1 MFTKFSIYKECH
13 TMQIKI
19 DEVAELGETILPAF
33 QLDFEQAITSIYTDI
48 TRLNLLLKQ
57 LLKDKSIYVHTQQV
71 GHYERL
77 TVEETF
83 RFYRDLYNGT
93 QSTEQLITEFG
104 FEKQRKTRV
113 SELSTTQRQILS
125 FIQPYLDEKKL
136 LVLIEPFQNLQQ
148 NERKL
153 LLHLLTQ
160 LKQVHKNILILS
172 NNLEHL
178 IIIGG
183 EIFRLD
189 ADGLKTLDVKDEQ
202 TEAAPIETAQLKI
215 EKIPTKKN
223 DKIILFNPP
232 EIDYIESVEGE
243 VYIYVAGQGYLC
255 AWTLNELEKRLLH
268 FGFFRC
274 HRSYIVNLQKVREII
289 SWTRNSYSLVLQG
302 AAKSEVPLSRN
313 KLAELKE
320 IVGI

>member
-1 MFTKFSIYKECH
+1 
-13 TMQIKI
+13 MQIKI

-202 TEAAPIETAQLKI
+202 TEAAPIETVQLKI

>member
-1 MFTKFSIYKECH
+1 
-13 TMQIKI
+13 MQIKI
-19 DEVAELGETILPAF
+19 DEVIELGEVLLPHF
-33 QLDFEQAITSIYTDI
+33 LLDFEQAITTIYTDVA
-48 TRLNLLLKQ
+48 RLNFLKKQ
-57 LLKDKSIYVHTQQV
+57 LLNNKSIYVHTQQL
-71 GHYERL
+71 GYYERL

-83 RFYRDLYNGT
+83 RFYNDLYNGK
-93 QSTEQLITEFG
+93 QSTAQLITEFG
-104 FEKQRKTRV
+104 FEQQRKTRV
-113 SELSTTQRQILS
+113 SELSMTQRQVLS

-136 LVLIEPFQNLQQ
+136 LVFIEPFQNLQQ
-148 NERKL
+148 NERKIL
-153 LLHLLTQ
+153 MHILTQ
-160 LKQVHKNILILS
+160 LKQVHRNILILS

-178 IIIGG
+178 ISVGD

-189 ADGLKTLDVKDEQ
+189 EDGLHPLDVKEEQ
-202 TEAAPIETAQLKI
+202 ADTAPIETTQLKI

-243 VYIYVAGQGYLC
+243 VYIYVAGEGYLC
-255 AWTLNELEKRLLH
+255 AWTLNELEKRLIH

-313 KLAELKE
+313 KLSELKE

>member
-1 MFTKFSIYKECH
+1 
-13 TMQIKI
+13 MQVKI
-19 DEVAELGETILPAF
+19 DEVIELGEVLLPPVQLTI
-33 QLDFEQAITSIYTDI
+33 EQAITTIYTDV
-48 TRLNLLLKQ
+48 TRLNLLKKQ
-57 LLKDKSIYVHTQQV
+57 LLNNKSIYVHIQQI

-83 RFYRDLYNGT
+83 RFYNDLYNGK
-93 QSTEQLITEFG
+93 QSTAQLITEFG
-104 FEKQRKTRV
+104 FEQQRKTRV
-113 SELSTTQRQILS
+113 SELSMTQRQVLS

-136 LVLIEPFQNLQQ
+136 LVFIEPFQNLQQ
-148 NERKL
+148 NERKIL
-153 LLHLLTQ
+153 MHILTQ
-160 LKQVHKNILILS
+160 LKQVHRNILILS

-178 IIIGG
+178 ISVGD

-189 ADGLKTLDVKDEQ
+189 EDGLHPLDVKEEQ
-202 TEAAPIETAQLKI
+202 ADTAPIETTQLKI

-243 VYIYVAGQGYLC
+243 VYIYVAGEGYLC
-255 AWTLNELEKRLLH
+255 AWTLNELEKRLIH

-313 KLAELKE
+313 KLSELKE

>member
-1 MFTKFSIYKECH
+1 
-13 TMQIKI
+13 MQVKI
-19 DEVAELGETILPAF
+19 DEVIELGEVLLPPVQLTI
-33 QLDFEQAITSIYTDI
+33 EQAITSIYTDV
-48 TRLNLLLKQ
+48 TRLNLLKKQ
-57 LLKDKSIYVHTQQV
+57 LLNNKSIYVHTQQI

-77 TVEETF
+77 TVEEIF
-83 RFYRDLYNGT
+83 RFYNDLYNGK
-93 QSTEQLITEFG
+93 QSTAQLITEFG
-104 FEKQRKTRV
+104 FEQQRKTRV
-113 SELSTTQRQILS
+113 SELSMTQRQVLS

-148 NERKL
+148 NERKIL
-153 LLHLLTQ
+153 MHILTQ
-160 LKQVHKNILILS
+160 LKQVHRNILILS

-178 IIIGG
+178 ISVGD

-189 ADGLKTLDVKDEQ
+189 ADGLHSLDIKDEQ
-202 TEAAPIETAQLKI
+202 TDIATIETTQLKI

-243 VYIYVAGQGYLC
+243 VYIYVAGEGYLC

-302 AAKSEVPLSRN
+302 TAKSEVPLSRN
-313 KLAELKE
+313 KLTELKE

>member
-1 MFTKFSIYKECH
+1 
-13 TMQIKI
+13 MQVKI
-19 DEVAELGETILPAF
+19 DEVIELGEVLLPPVQLTI
-33 QLDFEQAITSIYTDI
+33 EQAITSIYTDV
-48 TRLNLLLKQ
+48 TRLNLLKKQ
-57 LLKDKSIYVHTQQV
+57 LLNNQSIYVHTQQI

-83 RFYRDLYNGT
+83 RFYNDLYNGK
-93 QSTEQLITEFG
+93 QSTAQLITEFG
-104 FEKQRKTRV
+104 FEQQRKTRV
-113 SELSTTQRQILS
+113 SELSMTQRQVLS

-148 NERKL
+148 NERKIL
-153 LLHLLTQ
+153 MHILTQ
-160 LKQVHKNILILS
+160 LKQVHRNILILS

-178 IIIGG
+178 ISVGD

-189 ADGLKTLDVKDEQ
+189 ADGLHPLDVKEEQ
-202 TEAAPIETAQLKI
+202 ADTAPIETTQLKI

-243 VYIYVAGQGYLC
+243 VYIYVAGEGYLC
-255 AWTLNELEKRLLH
+255 AWTLNELEKRLIH

-313 KLAELKE
+313 KLSELKE

>member
-1 MFTKFSIYKECH
+1 
-13 TMQIKI
+13 MQIKI
-19 DEVAELGETILPAF
+19 DEVIELGEVLLPHF
-33 QLDFEQAITSIYTDI
+33 LLDFEQAITTIYTDV
-48 TRLNLLLKQ
+48 TRLNFLKKQ
-57 LLKDKSIYVHTQQV
+57 LLNNKSIYVHTQQL
-71 GHYERL
+71 GYYERL

-83 RFYRDLYNGT
+83 RFYNDLYNGK
-93 QSTEQLITEFG
+93 QSTAQLITEFG
-104 FEKQRKTRV
+104 FEQQRKTRV
-113 SELSTTQRQILS
+113 SELSMTQRQVLS

-136 LVLIEPFQNLQQ
+136 LVFIEPFQNLQQ
-148 NERKL
+148 NERKIL
-153 LLHLLTQ
+153 MHILTQ
-160 LKQVHKNILILS
+160 LKQVHRNILILS

-178 IIIGG
+178 ISVGD

-189 ADGLKTLDVKDEQ
+189 EDGLHPLDVKEEQ
-202 TEAAPIETAQLKI
+202 ADTAPIETTQLKI

-243 VYIYVAGQGYLC
+243 VYIYVAGEGYLC
-255 AWTLNELEKRLLH
+255 AWTLNELEKRLIH

-313 KLAELKE
+313 KLSELKE

>member
-1 MFTKFSIYKECH
+1 
-13 TMQIKI
+13 MQIKI
-19 DEVAELGETILPAF
+19 DEVTELGEIILPAF
-33 QLDFEQAITSIYTDI
+33 ELNFEQAITNIYTEV
-48 TRLNLLLKQ
+48 TTLNLLLKQ
-57 LLKDKSIYVHTQQV
+57 LSKNKALYVHTQQF

-77 TVEETF
+77 TVEETL

-93 QSTEQLITEFG
+93 QSIEYLLEKFG

-136 LVLIEPFQNLQQ
+136 LVLVEPFQNLQQ

-178 IIIGG
+178 IMIGG

-189 ADGLKTLDVKDEQ
+189 VDGLKTLDVKEEQ
-202 TEAAPIETAQLKI
+202 TDVAPIETAQLKI

-255 AWTLNELEKRLLH
+255 AWTLNELEKRLQH

-302 AAKSEVPLSRN
+302 TAKSEVPLSRN

>member
-1 MFTKFSIYKECH
+1 
-13 TMQIKI
+13 MQVKI
-19 DEVAELGETILPAF
+19 DEVIELGEVLLPHF
-33 QLDFEQAITSIYTDI
+33 LLDFEQAITTIYTDVA
-48 TRLNLLLKQ
+48 RLNFLKKQ
-57 LLKDKSIYVHTQQV
+57 LLNNKSIYVHTQQL
-71 GHYERL
+71 GYYERL

-83 RFYRDLYNGT
+83 RFYNDLYNGK
-93 QSTEQLITEFG
+93 QSTAQLITEFG
-104 FEKQRKTRV
+104 FEQQRKTRV
-113 SELSTTQRQILS
+113 SELSMTQRQVLS

-136 LVLIEPFQNLQQ
+136 LVFIEPFQNLQQ
-148 NERKL
+148 NERKIL
-153 LLHLLTQ
+153 MHILTQ
-160 LKQVHKNILILS
+160 LKQVHRNILILS

-178 IIIGG
+178 ISVGD

-189 ADGLKTLDVKDEQ
+189 EDGLHPLDVKEEQ
-202 TEAAPIETAQLKI
+202 ADTAPIETTQLKI

-243 VYIYVAGQGYLC
+243 VYIYVAGEGYLC
-255 AWTLNELEKRLLH
+255 AWTLNELEKRLIH

-313 KLAELKE
+313 KLSELKE

>member
-1 MFTKFSIYKECH
+1 
-13 TMQIKI
+13 MQVKI
-19 DEVAELGETILPAF
+19 DEVIELGEVLLPPVQLTI
-33 QLDFEQAITSIYTDI
+33 EQAITSIYTDV
-48 TRLNLLLKQ
+48 TRLNLLKKQ
-57 LLKDKSIYVHTQQV
+57 LLNNKSIYVHTQQI

-83 RFYRDLYNGT
+83 RFYNDLYNGK
-93 QSTEQLITEFG
+93 QSTAQLITEFG
-104 FEKQRKTRV
+104 FEQQRKTRV
-113 SELSTTQRQILS
+113 SELSMTQRQVLS

-148 NERKL
+148 NERKIL
-153 LLHLLTQ
+153 MHILTQ
-160 LKQVHKNILILS
+160 LKQVHRNILILS

-178 IIIGG
+178 ISVGD

-189 ADGLKTLDVKDEQ
+189 ADGLHSLDIKEEQ
-202 TEAAPIETAQLKI
+202 TDIAPIETTQLKI

-243 VYIYVAGQGYLC
+243 VYIYVAGEGYLC

-302 AAKSEVPLSRN
+302 TAKSEVPLSRN
-313 KLAELKE
+313 KLSELKE

>member
-1 MFTKFSIYKECH
+1 
-13 TMQIKI
+13 MQVKI
-19 DEVAELGETILPAF
+19 DEVIELGEVLLPHF
-33 QLDFEQAITSIYTDI
+33 LLDFEQAITTIYTDVA
-48 TRLNLLLKQ
+48 RLNFLKKQ
-57 LLKDKSIYVHTQQV
+57 LLNNKSIYVHTQQL
-71 GHYERL
+71 GYYERL

-83 RFYRDLYNGT
+83 RFYNDLYNGK
-93 QSTEQLITEFG
+93 QSTAQLITEFG
-104 FEKQRKTRV
+104 FEQQRKTRV
-113 SELSTTQRQILS
+113 SELSMTQRQVLS

-148 NERKL
+148 NERKIL
-153 LLHLLTQ
+153 MHILTQ
-160 LKQVHKNILILS
+160 LKQVHRNILILS

-178 IIIGG
+178 ISVGD

-189 ADGLKTLDVKDEQ
+189 EDGLHPLDVKEEQ
-202 TEAAPIETAQLKI
+202 ADTAPIETTQLKI

-243 VYIYVAGQGYLC
+243 VYIYVAGEGYLC
-255 AWTLNELEKRLLH
+255 AWTLNELEKRLIH

-313 KLAELKE
+313 KLSELKE

>member
-1 MFTKFSIYKECH
+1 
-13 TMQIKI
+13 MQVKI
-19 DEVAELGETILPAF
+19 DEVIELGEVLLPPVQLTI
-33 QLDFEQAITSIYTDI
+33 EQAITSIYTDV
-48 TRLNLLLKQ
+48 TRLNLLKKQ
-57 LLKDKSIYVHTQQV
+57 LLNNKSIYVHTQQI

-77 TVEETF
+77 TVEEIF
-83 RFYRDLYNGT
+83 RFYNDLYNGK
-93 QSTEQLITEFG
+93 QSTAQLITEFG
-104 FEKQRKTRV
+104 FEQQRKTRV
-113 SELSTTQRQILS
+113 SELSITQRQVLS

-148 NERKL
+148 NERKIL
-153 LLHLLTQ
+153 MHILTQ
-160 LKQVHKNILILS
+160 LKQVHRNILILS

-178 IIIGG
+178 ISVGD

-189 ADGLKTLDVKDEQ
+189 ADGLHSLDIKDEQ
-202 TEAAPIETAQLKI
+202 TDIAPIETTQLKI

-243 VYIYVAGQGYLC
+243 VYIYVAGEGYLC
-255 AWTLNELEKRLLH
+255 AWTLNELEKRLIHL
-268 FGFFRC
+268 GFFRC

-302 AAKSEVPLSRN
+302 TAKSEVPLSRN
-313 KLAELKE
+313 KLTELKE